1 MKNQRFALRSGL
13 GWGAASAMIGT
24 EMTKKI
30 GWVEEAGVMSTD
42 PTIVGGFSEILKYWQ
57 PENDQ
62 GDLDLKN
69 DMAFNYYL
77 PKDCNVCMGDETP
90 FDEDDEKC
98 TKIDIEDKR
107 CMCNAADDPQHL
119 CPHYRELGDDP
130 LDVYVTL
137 VKIKR
142 DPNIEGS
149 GMFYYNENCN
159 KTYHSSLCPKDL
171 VPKPLLEYGYFPVPI
186 PRFKISSS
194 AIFYCPW
201 PLWISDLLPVGAKLD
216 DKVKLAKEGFGDDE
230 VITTTEDVVESVE
243 REL

>member
-42 PTIVGGFSEILKYWQ
+42 PTIVGGFSEILKEWKS
-57 PENDQ
+57 END
-62 GDLDLKN
+62 L
-69 DMAFNYYL
+69 AFNHYL
-77 PKDCNVCMGDETP
+77 PKDCNVCMGDDTP
-90 FDEDDEKC
+90 FDEDEDDPC

-107 CMCNAADDPQHL
+107 CMCNAAVDAQHL
-119 CPHYRELGDDP
+119 CPHYRELGKSS
-130 LDVYVTL
+130 LDVFVTL
-137 VKIKR
+137 VKIKKDR
-142 DPNIEGS
+142 NIEES
-149 GMFYYNENCN
+149 GMFVYNDNCN
-159 KTYHSSLCPKDL
+159 KTYHKSLCVEEL